1 MHLKTASARAIQKR
15 QSNLLISLDIILDKI
30 TKKNNSNNNN
40 NKRISSSYTNKKT
53 IENAAIE
60 NLLGENY

>member
-1 MHLKTASARAIQKR
+1 MHLKTASARAIQKM

-30 TKKNNSNNNN
+30 TKNSKYNNNN

-53 IENAAIE
+53 IENAATEI
-60 NLLGENY
+60 Y